1 MSDMAR
7 RQVAVALVLMLFPAY
22 VGLVGALP
30 SGLPQQSCGSVSQGA
45 GQDVGFCFR
54 VSASVERSYYFG
66 LLEMDTR
73 VLGASVHPV
82 NRLAAP
88 AVLFLAAL
96 TRTLMNRE
104 PKRFDNR

>member
-1 MSDMAR
+1 
-7 RQVAVALVLMLFPAY
+7 
-22 VGLVGALP
+22 
-30 SGLPQQSCGSVSQGA
+30 
-45 GQDVGFCFR
+45 VGFCFK

-82 NRLAAP
+82 NRLVAP
-88 AVLFLAAL
+88 VVLFLAAL

-104 PKRFDNR
+104 PKKFDSQ